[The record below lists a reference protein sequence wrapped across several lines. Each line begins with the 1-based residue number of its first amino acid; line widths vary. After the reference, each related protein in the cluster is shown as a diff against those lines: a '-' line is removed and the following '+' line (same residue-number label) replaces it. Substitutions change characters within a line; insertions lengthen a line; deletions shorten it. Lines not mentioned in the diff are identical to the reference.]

1 MQDAPT
7 SSNSPLKSS
16 IKPTVS
22 PKLIDSVRKL
32 RERLNSTKSLDGVS
46 IPPPEPFPLSDIF
59 ESQSRREWELA
70 EASGRLL
77 EQRVDRIED
86 QLKELRPSP
95 MRDFL
100 LCTLSAVIS
109 GLIVFSIQQLVS
121 DSKQEPQISTERNA
135 DDDAKKQDEKVLNVH
150 QKPLHLQRVKN
161 VTVPAIAPTTAE
173 KINQ

>member
-1 MQDAPT
+1 MDRDEILRRAVQVPPQG
-7 SSNSPLKSS
+7 PLE
-16 IKPTVS
+16 IKP
-22 PKLIDSVRKL
+22 R
-32 RERLNSTKSLDGVS
+32 S
-46 IPPPEPFPLSDIF
+46 ISKRD
-59 ESQSRREWELA
+59 RELA

-109 GLIVFSIQQLVS
+109 GLIVFSIQQFVS

>member
-1 MQDAPT
+1 MDRDEILRRAVQVHPQE
-7 SSNSPLKSS
+7 PLKLKPRS
-16 IKPTVS
+16 ISKR
-22 PKLIDSVRKL
+22 DR
-32 RERLNSTKSLDGVS
+32 
-46 IPPPEPFPLSDIF
+46 
-59 ESQSRREWELA
+59 ELA

-95 MRDFL
+95 MWDFL

-135 DDDAKKQDEKVLNVH
+135 DDDAKKQDEKVLNEH
-150 QKPLHLQRVKN
+150 QKPLRLQRVEN
-161 VTVPAIAPTTAE
+161 VTVPAKDPTNAE

>member
-1 MQDAPT
+1 MDRDEILRRAIQVHPQE
-7 SSNSPLKSS
+7 PLKLKPRS
-16 IKPTVS
+16 ISKR
-22 PKLIDSVRKL
+22 DR
-32 RERLNSTKSLDGVS
+32 
-46 IPPPEPFPLSDIF
+46 
-59 ESQSRREWELA
+59 ELA

-86 QLKELRPSP
+86 QLKELKPSP

-109 GLIVFSIQQLVS
+109 GLIVFSIQQFVS

-135 DDDAKKQDEKVLNVH
+135 DDNAKKQDEKVLNEH
-150 QKPLHLQRVKN
+150 QKPLRLQRVEN
-161 VTVPAIAPTTAE
+161 VTVPAKAPTNDE